1 MVDFR
6 RQRRYNDRAMV
17 YRVTD
22 DIVIDER
29 DIRFNFIR
37 SSGPGGQNVNKVAT
51 AVQLRYDLVS
61 AAGLTDEVRT
71 RLIRR
76 LGRRVSAD
84 GILVIEASRFRSQ
97 ERNRR
102 DALERLVTL
111 VGAAA
116 VTEKRRRPTRPGKAA
131 KERRLEAKKHR
142 GERKRSRGS
151 SPDFE

>member
-61 AAGLTDEVRT
+61 AAGLTDEVRA
-71 RLIRR
+71 RLVRR

-84 GILVIEASRFRSQ
+84 GILIIEASRFRSQ

-102 DALERLVTL
+102 DALERLVAL

-116 VTEKRRRPTRPGKAA
+116 VTEKRRKPTRPGKAA

-151 SPDFE
+151 LPDFE